1 MKRWFRLI
9 GAACF
14 MVAVSLLLWVCGYD
28 GRLQFNK
35 GLVSLC
41 CFGVAYRWLP
51 ETFRHWKQD
60 RRRFFYSYG
69 ISVFLALTE
78 VIGLWLW
85 RKENTDLA
93 LNGAMA
99 VIVLFWI
106 LAALLEP
113 FFYWLSGW
121 DFLEKG
127 MSVSLPKIF
136 FFSWMVF
143 TAAYVPCLLAFYP
156 GLYTYDMS
164 WQWQQFLGYGDTTH
178 HPLIHTFFASWL
190 IELGNQIFGDYQ
202 KGLFLHSVVQM
213 LIMTGS
219 MAFAMTFLVKWKVP
233 KNIWIGIGCF
243 FAFFPFFP
251 VLGISTT
258 KDTVFGCLFLMTFV
272 CICDMEIQKQ
282 LYKGWKM
289 AAFVILAILACLFRN
304 NMVYGLALMEIGL
317 FMIVVWRVH
326 RKKVM
331 CCDCSGDCRKPSW
344 ICRS

>member
-99 VIVLFWI
+99 VIVLFFLRMDTGGASGAVFL
-106 LAALLEP
+106 LAVRLGFLRKGNECVSSEDIFLFLDSIYSGLCALP
-113 FFYWLSGW
+113 AGILSG
-121 DFLEKG
+121 
-127 MSVSLPKIF
+127 
-136 FFSWMVF
+136 
-143 TAAYVPCLLAFYP
+143 T
-156 GLYTYDMS
+156 
-164 WQWQQFLGYGDTTH
+164 
-178 HPLIHTFFASWL
+178 
-190 IELGNQIFGDYQ
+190 
-202 KGLFLHSVVQM
+202 LH
-213 LIMTGS
+213 L
-219 MAFAMTFLVKWKVP
+219 
-233 KNIWIGIGCF
+233 
-243 FAFFPFFP
+243 
-251 VLGISTT
+251 
-258 KDTVFGCLFLMTFV
+258 
-272 CICDMEIQKQ
+272 
-282 LYKGWKM
+282 
-289 AAFVILAILACLFRN
+289 
-304 NMVYGLALMEIGL
+304 
-317 FMIVVWRVH
+317 
-326 RKKVM
+326 
-331 CCDCSGDCRKPSW
+331 
-344 ICRS
+344 

>member
-1 MKRWFRLI
+1 MQRWFRLI

-60 RRRFFYSYG
+60 RRRVFYSYG
-69 ISVFLALTE
+69 ISAFLVLTE
-78 VIGLWLW
+78 MMGLWLW

-99 VIVLFWI
+99 VIALLFCVWI

-121 DFLEKG
+121 NFLEKG
-127 MSVSLPKIF
+127 MRVSLPKIF
-136 FFSWMVF
+136 FISWMVF

-164 WQWQQFLGYGDTTH
+164 WQWQ
-178 HPLIHTFFASWL
+178 
-190 IELGNQIFGDYQ
+190 
-202 KGLFLHSVVQM
+202 
-213 LIMTGS
+213 
-219 MAFAMTFLVKWKVP
+219 
-233 KNIWIGIGCF
+233 
-243 FAFFPFFP
+243 
-251 VLGISTT
+251 
-258 KDTVFGCLFLMTFV
+258 
-272 CICDMEIQKQ
+272 
-282 LYKGWKM
+282 
-289 AAFVILAILACLFRN
+289 
-304 NMVYGLALMEIGL
+304 
-317 FMIVVWRVH
+317 
-326 RKKVM
+326 
-331 CCDCSGDCRKPSW
+331 
-344 ICRS
+344 

>member
-41 CFGVAYRWLP
+41 CFGVAYRLLP

-78 VIGLWLW
+78 MMGLWLW

-99 VIVLFWI
+99 VIVLFFCVWI

-121 DFLEKG
+121 NREC
-127 MSVSLPKIF
+127 V
-136 FFSWMVF
+136 
-143 TAAYVPCLLAFYP
+143 
-156 GLYTYDMS
+156 
-164 WQWQQFLGYGDTTH
+164 
-178 HPLIHTFFASWL
+178 
-190 IELGNQIFGDYQ
+190 
-202 KGLFLHSVVQM
+202 
-213 LIMTGS
+213 
-219 MAFAMTFLVKWKVP
+219 
-233 KNIWIGIGCF
+233 
-243 FAFFPFFP
+243 
-251 VLGISTT
+251 
-258 KDTVFGCLFLMTFV
+258 
-272 CICDMEIQKQ
+272 
-282 LYKGWKM
+282 
-289 AAFVILAILACLFRN
+289 CLFRRYFSFPGWYLQRL
-304 NMVYGLALMEIGL
+304 MCLACWHFIRDFTLMI
-317 FMIVVWRVH
+317 
-326 RKKVM
+326 
-331 CCDCSGDCRKPSW
+331 
-344 ICRS
+344 